1 MLTKAEE
8 EADSELEPGLAGAVV
23 PAPTAEAEA
32 GIRRGGSRG
41 SSAAGESDAPSAV
54 RPSTSSR
61 RAEAVLAKPCSVR
74 NAMTSSRPGAAMR
87 AGGRIGGDGGV
98 GAQARGGRREV
109 SSCVAIG
116 TWKRSESGRV
126 RVREERTR

>member
-8 EADSELEPGLAGAVV
+8 DAESELEPGLARAGA
-23 PAPTAEAEA
+23 PSRTPEAEA
-32 GIRRGGSRG
+32 GNRRGGSRG
-41 SSAAGESDAPSAV
+41 PNAAEEQDSPAAV

-87 AGGRIGGDGGV
+87 
-98 GAQARGGRREV
+98 
-109 SSCVAIG
+109 
-116 TWKRSESGRV
+116 GRV
-126 RVREERTR
+126 GRADTR